1 MFLDIKEKIKIA
13 INGTI
18 SQGNSSN
25 GLSMLSLD
33 QASNAGKD
41 GSIIWTPIKNEVNGN
56 NRKIN

>member
-1 MFLDIKEKIKIA
+1 MFLAIKEKIKIA
-13 INGTI
+13 TNGTI

-41 GSIIWTPIKNEVNGN
+41 GSIIWIPIKNEVNGN